1 MIVALIPAKKNSTR
15 LLRKNIR
22 ILKGKPLFQHSV
34 ESAKKSKKIKKVFV
48 SSNDTEILSTA
59 RKLNCETVV
68 RPEKIS
74 GKKTSMNVVI
84 KHFIDYLEKK
94 KNYAKCIVLLQPTSP
109 FRKKKLID
117 KLISK
122 FLLSKKTLV
131 TVKRENIKFL
141 KGIVTINK
149 KNFPIFPKYF
159 NSNDQELPSYYI
171 PNGSIY
177 IFNIKNFKKN
187 NSIPIQ
193 NLSIYEMFGK
203 YNVNIDTLEDLK
215 NAN

>member
-1 MIVALIPAKKNSTR
+1 MFVALIPAKKNSTR
-15 LLRKNIR
+15 LLGKNKR
-22 ILKGKPLFQHSV
+22 ILKGKPLFKHSI
-34 ESAKKSKKIKKVFV
+34 ESAKDSRKIKKVFV
-48 SSNDTEILSTA
+48 SSNDKEILSTA
-59 RKLNCETVV
+59 KKLNCETIV

-74 GKKTSMNVVI
+74 GEKTSMNVVI

-94 KNYAKCIVLLQPTSP
+94 KISAKYIVLLQPTSP

-131 TVKRENIKFL
+131 TVKKENAKFL
-141 KGIVTINK
+141 KGIVAINK
-149 KNFPIFPKYF
+149 KSFPIFPGYF
-159 NSNDQELPSYYI
+159 NLNDQELPKYYV

-177 IFNIKNFKKN
+177 IFKIKKFKKK
-187 NSIPIQ
+187 NSLPIQ